1 MVTSARKLGGMQDR
15 KGWCNHLNAAIKQP
29 LTLQISFLRRN
40 WKQSNTTEKCM
51 EMIIMA
57 QKQKQK
63 SFYVPP
69 FNKRKSNFETAA
81 SQTQAHAPR
90 QELGLDLFL
99 FISQFP
105 CLFSFFPLPV
115 AATAAW
121 GKWLHPKPTSS
132 PRPQQLPHAALQNT
146 GIYVLLNLEEA
157 SSLF

>member
-1 MVTSARKLGGMQDR
+1 ME
-15 KGWCNHLNAAIKQP
+15 II
-29 LTLQISFLRRN
+29 TL
-40 WKQSNTTEKCM
+40 
-51 EMIIMA
+51 A

-81 SQTQAHAPR
+81 SQPQAHTPR
-90 QELGLDLFL
+90 QGLGLVLFL

-115 AATAAW
+115 AARAVQ
-121 GKWLHPKPTSS
+121 GKRLHPKSTSS
-132 PRPQQLPHAALQNT
+132 PRPRQPLHAALSNT
-146 GIYVLLNLEEA
+146 GSYVLLNLEEA